1 MLRLLLNWA
10 IKSALIVVF
19 SSVGWIALKS
29 NGEVVT
35 GLTWSTFAAAAL
47 LALAILVIGIL
58 TLIVTL
64 GCAHALGSLTLG
76 PIALWL
82 ASVIFPNLVGLTG
95 FWYTVAVGFIVMF
108 ARIPAARRPD

>member
-47 LALAILVIGIL
+47 LDA
-58 TLIVTL
+58 
-64 GCAHALGSLTLG
+64 
-76 PIALWL
+76 
-82 ASVIFPNLVGLTG
+82 
-95 FWYTVAVGFIVMF
+95 VADAME
-108 ARIPAARRPD
+108 